1 MKQEMVVKED
11 AKVERVEKLTAP
23 EFVNRVKQLLLN
35 APDRMHFLQLSTV
48 VNSIMELCEEYD
60 RAVEA
65 DRIVIDGAIS
75 ELVAK
80 DQSIN
85 DIGLKYN
92 MTLNQVAGFMDL
104 TEQLNAQLVGTGCV
118 VVPFWFYEQYQAMQE
133 KIDALNVE
141 TESLIATLERV
152 RSRGGETINL
162 AKRSSIITGNDT
174 FYIPGETGPRVGDEH
189 LDKGFDKHLFN

>member
-1 MKQEMVVKED
+1 MKQELVSQGSG
-11 AKVERVEKLTAP
+11 KVERIEKLTAP

-35 APDRMHFLQLSTV
+35 APDHMHFNQLSSV
-48 VNSIMELCEEYD
+48 VYTIMELCEEYD
-60 RAVEA
+60 RVTEE
-65 DRIVIDGAIS
+65 DRIVINGAIS
-75 ELVAK
+75 ELVANDK
-80 DQSIN
+80 NIN

-92 MTLNQVAGFMDL
+92 MTMNQVAGFMDL

-141 TESLIATLERV
+141 TESLIATLEKV